1 MKKQYVIPEMDI
13 IAIHYSQMLAV
24 SDRSIF
30 NQNATTNTTGDY
42 DDARGFAGF
51 DDDDE

>member
-30 NQNATTNTTGDY
+30 NQDATTNTITGDY
-42 DDARGFAGF
+42 DDARGFAGY
-51 DDDDE
+51 DDDE